1 MLVRA
6 RIWATARLVARP
18 LAIYLASR
26 VVVLGAV
33 AVVSQLGIGRARH
46 HFPGPWPTI
55 AAKVPFLR
63 ALSTWDASWYLHVAT
78 DGYGSD
84 HHKFAVAH
92 HLHVTP
98 DMAFLPLFPLTVRA
112 GHVVTGLTPAAVGAV
127 VAFLVGAVAAVMV
140 WALARRLTD
149 RRVADRAVALWC
161 FFPGA
166 FVLSLIYAE
175 GLTVACAAICL
186 LALLDRRWAV
196 AGLAAGL
203 ATATQ
208 PSALVLIPCCVWAA
222 WLAVRRRR
230 EWAALVAPALAPLG
244 VLAYV
249 GYLWARTGEPI
260 AWYHVQRV
268 YWHGQLNPYATTVR
282 MVYRAVA
289 HPGTLNYLVPSLGLV
304 LVVIGAVLLW
314 RWRPPAV
321 VWIYA
326 AGVMALALSS
336 APVGAR
342 PRFFLAAFPLAI
354 AMARVARG
362 RAFGVLLGTS
372 AALLVA
378 VTLVTAATL
387 KLIP

>member
-1 MLVRA
+1 MG
-6 RIWATARLVARP
+6 RP

-26 VVVLGAV
+26 LVVLATI
-33 AVVSQLGIGRARH
+33 AAVSQLGIGRARH
-46 HFPGPWPTI
+46 HFPGPWPSI
-55 AAKVPFLR
+55 AAKIPFLR
-63 ALSTWDASWYLHVAT
+63 ALSTWDASWYLHVTAH
-78 DGYGSD
+78 GYGSA
-84 HHKFAVAH
+84 HHDYAAVH

-112 GHVVTGLTPAAVGAV
+112 GHIVTGMAPALVGAV
-127 VAFLVGAVAAVMV
+127 VVLLLGAVAAVMV

-149 RRVADRAVALWC
+149 LRVADRAVALWC

-166 FVLSLIYAE
+166 FVLSFIYAE
-175 GLTVACAAICL
+175 GLTVACAAACL
-186 LALLDRRWAV
+186 LALVDRRWAL

-208 PSALVLIPCCVWAA
+208 PSALALIPCCAWAA

-230 EWAALVAPALAPLG
+230 QWAALVAPALAPLG
-244 VLAYV
+244 VLAYQ
-249 GYLWARTGEPI
+249 GYLWARTGEPT

-282 MVYRAVA
+282 MVQRTIV

-304 LVVIGAVLLW
+304 LVVVGAVLLW

-342 PRFFLAAFPLAI
+342 PRFFLVAFPLAI

-362 RAFGVLLGTS
+362 RSFAVLLGCSTI
-372 AALLVA
+372 LLV
-378 VTLVTAATL
+378 VITLVTTATL
-387 KLIP
+387 KLTP